1 MKLKALK
8 EHLQTLPDDYDVTIG
23 TYFIKEGDTD
33 LQYFAAHGENFIA
46 INDDE
51 ILGISRRD
59 DMKQVRII
67 GLQKQVMHFGSGDFS
82 KDSE

>member
-8 EHLQTLPDDYDVTIG
+8 EHLQKLPDDYDVTIG
-23 TYFIKEGDTD
+23 TYFTKEGDTN
-33 LQYFAAHGENFIA
+33 LQYFAAHGESFIE
-46 INDDE
+46 INDDA

-59 DMKQVRII
+59 DLKQVRII
-67 GLQKQVMHFGSGDFS
+67 GLQTQVMHCGSGDFS